1 MGGRAAKRRFRTT
14 GTPLAAPLAQIL
26 LMLFSTCAR
35 LTGAPQ
41 QQAGDRLDA
50 GFKISVDVNLVVL
63 HATVRDKKGG
73 FVSGLRSEDF
83 QVYEDRIPQKTRF
96 FSHEDV
102 PVTVGLV
109 VDHSGSMR
117 SKFTDVVTAALDFA
131 RSSNP
136 RDEMFVVSFNE
147 HAWLSLPAAVPFTSN
162 PLMVEA
168 ALNRNVPTGRTAL
181 YDAIALALRHLKQA
195 DFDKRVLIVI
205 SDGGDNASHYKWPEV
220 RALAQ
225 ASNAIIYT
233 VGLFEEED
241 PDWNPHVL
249 KRLAA
254 ETGGE
259 GFLPRE
265 NSAVVRICHQ
275 IARDIRNQYTIGYV
289 PINRRR
295 DGTYRTIRLAVTSPV
310 HARLSVR
317 TRAGYIAAA
326 QPIPQVAP

>member
-1 MGGRAAKRRFRTT
+1 VI
-14 GTPLAAPLAQIL
+14 Q
-26 LMLFSTCAR
+26 FSTSAR
-35 LTGAPQ
+35 LAGAPPQ
-41 QQAGDRLDA
+41 LAGDRQDA
-50 GFKISVDVNLVVL
+50 GFKISVDVDLVVL

-73 FVSGLRSEDF
+73 FVSGLPSADF
-83 QVYEDRIPQKTRF
+83 QVYEDGIPQTTRF

-117 SKFTDVVTAALDFA
+117 PKRTDVVTAALDFA

-136 RDEMFVVSFNE
+136 RDEMFVVNFNE

-162 PLMVEA
+162 PVMVEA
-168 ALNRNVPTGRTAL
+168 ALNRHLPTGRTAL

-205 SDGGDNASHYKWPEV
+205 SDGGDNSSHYKWPEV
-220 RALAQ
+220 RAMAQ

-233 VGLFEEED
+233 VGLFDEED

-259 GFLPRE
+259 VFLPRE
-265 NSAVVRICHQ
+265 NSAVVRICNQ
-275 IARDIRNQYTIGYV
+275 IARDIRNQYTIGYMPV
-289 PINRRR
+289 NRRR
-295 DGTYRTIRLAVTSPV
+295 DGTYRTIRLAVTSPA
-310 HARLSVR
+310 HAKLSVR

-326 QPIPQVAP
+326 QPLPRVAP

>member
-1 MGGRAAKRRFRTT
+1 
-14 GTPLAAPLAQIL
+14 
-26 LMLFSTCAR
+26 
-35 LTGAPQ
+35 
-41 QQAGDRLDA
+41 
-50 GFKISVDVNLVVL
+50 
-63 HATVRDKKGG
+63 
-73 FVSGLRSEDF
+73 
-83 QVYEDRIPQKTRF
+83 
-96 FSHEDV
+96 
-102 PVTVGLV
+102 
-109 VDHSGSMR
+109 MR
-117 SKFTDVVTAALDFA
+117 SKAADVVAAALVFT
-131 RSSNP
+131 RLSNP
-136 RDEMFVVSFNE
+136 RDEIFVVDFNE
-147 HAWLSLPAAVPFTSN
+147 RVWLGLPAAAPFTGN
-162 PLMVEA
+162 LAKVEA
-168 ALNRNVPTGRTAL
+168 ALSGDLPSGMTAL
-181 YDAIALALRHLKQA
+181 YDAIRLALRQLRQA
-195 DFDKRVLIVI
+195 SFEKRVLIVI

-220 RALAQ
+220 RAMAQ

-289 PINRRR
+289 PVNRRR